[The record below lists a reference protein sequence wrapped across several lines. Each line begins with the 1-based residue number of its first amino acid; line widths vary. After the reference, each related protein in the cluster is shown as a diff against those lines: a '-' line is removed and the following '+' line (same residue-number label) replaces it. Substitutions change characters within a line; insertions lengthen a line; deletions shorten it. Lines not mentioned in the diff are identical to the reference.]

1 MDAKAMYLHKKLKHF
16 FNLPYSHN
24 SFRKLYMGRVTE
36 FVNLH
41 VNFVIKKKNSLIL
54 KKKIHIKNTI
64 DIFKQAIL
72 FLLAKHASSN
82 AFLYAYAGMYRC

>member
-16 FNLPYSHN
+16 FNLSYSHK
-24 SFRKLYMGRVTE
+24 SFRKLYMGGGGGVTE

-41 VNFVIKKKNSLIL
+41 INFVIKKKNSLIL

-82 AFLYAYAGMYRC
+82 AF